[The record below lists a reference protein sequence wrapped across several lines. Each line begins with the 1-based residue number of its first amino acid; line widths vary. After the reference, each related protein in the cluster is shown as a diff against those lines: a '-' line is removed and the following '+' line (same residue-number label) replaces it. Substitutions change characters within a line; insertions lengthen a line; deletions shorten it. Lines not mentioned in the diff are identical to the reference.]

1 MSDRIIAARLEARD
15 RRLGPIHGMHPD
27 SAKALP
33 YKPHYRLHVE
43 CGTFIYWRWWIEF
56 DGLKSFKYIRS
67 STAIHAAYDLGREY

>member
-1 MSDRIIAARLEARD
+1 LPLVWRLV
-15 RRLGPIHGMHPD
+15 
-27 SAKALP
+27 P